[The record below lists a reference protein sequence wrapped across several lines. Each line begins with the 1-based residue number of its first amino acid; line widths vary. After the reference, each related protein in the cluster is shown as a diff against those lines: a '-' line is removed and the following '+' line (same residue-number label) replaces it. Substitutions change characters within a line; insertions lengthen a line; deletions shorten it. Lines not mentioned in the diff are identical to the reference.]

1 MVSFGFH
8 LPNYVVL
15 NSMPLTCDL
24 PPRPLSMNCIPMPHD
39 VPSHREKINRQKR
52 SRRIDKFMVSLT
64 LFYLQIISLY
74 VNAPDLRSTS
84 PPLLYEL
91 QSTYA
96 LTPCLPLG
104 AIEEAEKIQDN

>member
-1 MVSFGFH
+1 
-8 LPNYVVL
+8 
-15 NSMPLTCDL
+15 
-24 PPRPLSMNCIPMPHD
+24 
-39 VPSHREKINRQKR
+39 
-52 SRRIDKFMVSLT
+52 MVSLT

-104 AIEEAEKIQDN
+104 AIEEEQNKPDN

>member
-1 MVSFGFH
+1 
-8 LPNYVVL
+8 
-15 NSMPLTCDL
+15 
-24 PPRPLSMNCIPMPHD
+24 
-39 VPSHREKINRQKR
+39 
-52 SRRIDKFMVSLT
+52 MVSLT

-96 LTPCLPLG
+96 LMPCLPLG
-104 AIEEAEKIQDN
+104 AIEEEKNKPDNWPLPW